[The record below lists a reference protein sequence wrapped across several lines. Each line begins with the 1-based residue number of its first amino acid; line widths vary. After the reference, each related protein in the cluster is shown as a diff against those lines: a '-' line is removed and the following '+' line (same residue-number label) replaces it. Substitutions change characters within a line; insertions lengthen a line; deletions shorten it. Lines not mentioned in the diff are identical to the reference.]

1 MKKLTALLLALV
13 MVLGVA
19 AASADALSDI
29 QEKGTLVVGANV
41 MFMPYEFYLP
51 MENGEDYPA
60 GFDMSLA
67 RGLAEALGVEFE
79 LRDLEFSGLIT
90 SLRNGEIDC
99 IISGL
104 SMKPE
109 RQEVV
114 DFSTPYFH
122 GQQILLVRAEDVDK
136 YKTPADTAGKKIG
149 AQTGS
154 LQAGILEDQLVD
166 AEHMLLEKVPYMI
179 LDLIN
184 GELDGVV
191 LVNTVANQYMKVYPD
206 KMAITEVPLTHNG
219 QGSGVAVQKG
229 DNETLLAFIN
239 DYLAQVKSDG
249 TFDAWVEEAY
259 AQAASLLDQE

>member
-13 MVLGVA
+13 MVLGMA
-19 AASADALSDI
+19 AASADMLADI
-29 QEKGTLVVGANV
+29 QAKGTLVVGANV
-41 MFMPYEFYLP
+41 LFPPYEFYTVD
-51 MENGEDYPA
+51 ENGNEYAA

-67 RGLAEALGVEFE
+67 RGLAEALGVELD

-122 GQQILLVRAEDVDK
+122 GQQILLVRVEDVDK
-136 YKTPADTAGKKIG
+136 YKTVADTAGKKIG
-149 AQTGS
+149 AQVGS

-166 AEHMLLEKVPYMI
+166 AEHMLMEKVPLMV

-184 GELDGVV
+184 GELDGLVV
-191 LVNTVANQYMKVYPD
+191 VNTVANQYMKAYPGM
-206 KMAITEVPLTHNG
+206 MAITEVPLTHNG

-239 DYLAQVKSDG
+239 DYLAQIKADG
-249 TFDAWVEEAY
+249 TFDGWVEEAY
-259 AQAASLLDQE
+259 AQAAALLEKE